1 MSIVDH
7 YIGVKEYSIDTET
20 QISYHKYI
28 PYEYI
33 NYGEEYIN
41 SLSVDVIKNYYKF
54 FADLEVGKG
63 FQKDAIFKTNT
74 CGLWTS
80 FSNSEEVEAYHSYF
94 SYDYGNM
101 SEEDVTKFYQT
112 VINKAES
119 PLVKYFRHQELD
131 MGIEG
136 ITVDTMGSVLK
147 YIMLFRPNSDV
158 LSYLPDLEKIDN
170 IQQFVDLNYMNIKQG
185 LPADP
190 DSFKSPI
197 RIQFDADNDKKIS
210 IELVSAFFQK
220 EYYLSK
226 NSYSG
231 YIDRKN
237 KYFDRMMESGL
248 LTSEEVEFCKQKSPE
263 WQQFSVK
270 FKWEDGVIVDKKLYT
285 FVVVD
290 FEEVA

>member
-1 MSIVDH
+1 M
-7 YIGVKEYSIDTET
+7 
-20 QISYHKYI
+20 
-28 PYEYI
+28 
-33 NYGEEYIN
+33 
-41 SLSVDVIKNYYKF
+41 
-54 FADLEVGKG
+54 
-63 FQKDAIFKTNT
+63 
-74 CGLWTS
+74 WTS